1 MMMLQGTFAQGD
13 NNQRVLTP
21 TALLLF
27 YIADAKTPDI
37 YKLPAG
43 SF

>member
-1 MMMLQGTFAQGD
+1 QK
-13 NNQRVLTP
+13 VLTP

-37 YKLPAG
+37 YRLPQG